1 MVFHPPVLKE
11 FSMKKLIITALLAV
25 SASAWAQATVKVE
38 DAWVRGTVATQ
49 KATGAFM
56 RITVDKNARLV
67 GASSPVA
74 GIAEVHEMSMQGD
87 VMKMRQVEGIDLPAG
102 KAVELKPGGYHVML
116 MDLKGP
122 VKAGDMVPLTLEF
135 EDAGKLRFTQ
145 VVQVPVRALG
155 AKAPGP
161 KNADMMEHKH

>member
-1 MVFHPPVLKE
+1 
-11 FSMKKLIITALLAV
+11 MKKLIITTLLAV
-25 SASAWAQATVKVE
+25 SASAWAQTTVKVE
-38 DAWVRGTVATQ
+38 DAWVRGTVAAQ

-56 RITVDKNARLV
+56 RITADKNARLV

-74 GIAEVHEMSMQGD
+74 GVVEVHEMSMQGD
-87 VMKMRQVEGIDLPAG
+87 VMKMRQVEGISLVAG

-116 MDLKGP
+116 MDLNGQ

-145 VVQVPVRALG
+145 VLEVPVRALG
-155 AKAPGP
+155 GKSPGAMNP
-161 KNADMMEHKH
+161 DMGHKQ